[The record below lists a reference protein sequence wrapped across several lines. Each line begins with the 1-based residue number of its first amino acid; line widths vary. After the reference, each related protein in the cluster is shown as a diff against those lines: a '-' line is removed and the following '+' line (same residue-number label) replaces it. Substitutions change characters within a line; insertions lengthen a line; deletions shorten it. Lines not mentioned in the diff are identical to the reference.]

1 MQQNG
6 ESMKAKSIENLNVKI
21 FADGADLNNI
31 LELNKNPI
39 IKGFTTNPTLMRAA
53 GIEDYESFA
62 KEVLEKI
69 KDKSIS
75 FEVFADD
82 KENIIKQAEKIASW
96 QENVSVKIPIMNTS
110 GVFSGDIIEY
120 LSNKKIPLNITAIMT
135 SGQVNQLKDYL
146 NPDCA
151 SIISVF
157 AGRIAD
163 TGINPEETM
172 NSCKELLVNHEKS
185 QLLWASPRELYNIYQ
200 AELCGCE
207 IITVPHNLLNKLDLI
222 NKDLINYSKETVK
235 MFFDD
240 ASKSGFTINT

>member
-6 ESMKAKSIENLNVKI
+6 NNMKAKSIENLNVKI

-53 GIEDYESFA
+53 GIDDYESFA
-62 KEVLEKI
+62 KDVLDKI

-96 QENVSVKIPIMNTS
+96 QENVSVKIPIMNTD
-110 GVFSGDIIEY
+110 GIFSGDIIEF
-120 LSNKKIPLNITAIMT
+120 LSKKNIPLNITAIMT
-135 SGQVNQLKDYL
+135 SGQVNELKDHL

-172 NSCKELLVNHEKS
+172 NRCKELLVNHKKS

-200 AELCGCE
+200 AELCGCD
-207 IITVPHNLLNKLDLI
+207 IITVPHNLLNKLNLI

-240 ASKSGFTINT
+240 ALKSGFQINT

>member
-6 ESMKAKSIENLNVKI
+6 NNMKAKSVENLNVKI

-53 GIEDYESFA
+53 GIDDYESFA
-62 KEVLEKI
+62 KDVLDKI

-96 QENVSVKIPIMNTS
+96 QENVSVKIPIMNTD
-110 GVFSGDIIEY
+110 GIFSGEIIEF
-120 LSNKKIPLNITAIMT
+120 LSKKNIPLNITAIMT
-135 SGQVNQLKDYL
+135 SGQVNKLKDYL

-172 NSCKELLVNHEKS
+172 NRCKELLVNHKKS
-185 QLLWASPRELYNIYQ
+185 KLLWASPRELYNIYQ
-200 AELCGCE
+200 AELCGCD
-207 IITVPHNLLNKLDLI
+207 IITVPHNLLNKLNLI

-240 ASKSGFTINT
+240 ALKSGFQINT

>member
-6 ESMKAKSIENLNVKI
+6 NNMKAKSIENLNVKI

-39 IKGFTTNPTLMRAA
+39 IKGFTTNPSLMRAA
-53 GIEDYESFA
+53 GIDDYESFA
-62 KEVLEKI
+62 KDVLDKI

-96 QENVSVKIPIMNTS
+96 QENVSVKIPIMNTD
-110 GVFSGDIIEY
+110 GIFSGDIIEF
-120 LSNKKIPLNITAIMT
+120 LSKKNIPLNITAIMT
-135 SGQVNQLKDYL
+135 SGQVNELKDHL

-172 NSCKELLVNHEKS
+172 NRCKELLVNHKKS

-200 AELCGCE
+200 AELCGCD
-207 IITVPHNLLNKLDLI
+207 IITVPHNLLNKLNLI

-240 ASKSGFTINT
+240 ALKSGFQINT